1 MNDLILSSVIL
12 LLLDFV
18 WLGTYMGPRYNKMIR
33 EIQGKQMKMNYWS
46 AIITYIL
53 MIVGLNV
60 FVIPNIREKS
70 AMTDSI
76 KYGFLFGI
84 VLYGVYDFTAATVL
98 DGWDIGL
105 ALLDT
110 LWGGIV
116 YFLTAFMTIK
126 IISYN
131 K

>member
-1 MNDLILSSVIL
+1 MNALILSSVIL

-60 FVIPNIREKS
+60 FVIPNIREEVG
-70 AMTDSI
+70 DDRQ
-76 KYGFLFGI
+76 Y
-84 VLYGVYDFTAATVL
+84 
-98 DGWDIGL
+98 
-105 ALLDT
+105 
-110 LWGGIV
+110 
-116 YFLTAFMTIK
+116 
-126 IISYN
+126 
-131 K
+131 